1 MRANLRASGVKPVG
15 PLDPHDEQANNLA
28 LILMNDIV
36 TGEKTAQ
43 QARDYY
49 AKEFLDARR
58 KQPTPY
64 MEKLRFTPSTSAA
77 DPDTRMLSDEQLEQA
92 EAEGKRSEGG

>member
-1 MRANLRASGVKPVG
+1 MTRISRASGMRYQHTSWRAYRGSVARRTLSPTSTAPV
-15 PLDPHDEQANNLA
+15 
-28 LILMNDIV
+28 
-36 TGEKTAQ
+36 
-43 QARDYY
+43 
-49 AKEFLDARR
+49 AKEFLDSRR

-64 MEKLRFTPSTSAA
+64 MEKLRFTPGTSAT